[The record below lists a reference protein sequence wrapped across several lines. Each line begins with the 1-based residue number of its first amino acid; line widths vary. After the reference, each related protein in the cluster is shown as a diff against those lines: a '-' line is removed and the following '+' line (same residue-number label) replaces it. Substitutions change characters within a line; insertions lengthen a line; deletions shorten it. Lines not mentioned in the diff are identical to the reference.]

1 MKGLILTIGLLMS
14 IGGYAQTT
22 GFPTTADKWV
32 APIQSNQI
40 NREVEVLRRGQRPEI
55 LPNQRHL
62 DENNRNQNIIILMVN
77 ENQIRNINR
86 WRLWHKLKE
95 RRRFRIVKR
104 WQKRHERNNTK
115 PEFLRRGH
123 R

>member
-1 MKGLILTIGLLMS
+1 MKKLLVIMFLLVS
-14 IGGYAQTT
+14 VGIWGQT
-22 GFPTTADKWV
+22 PQ
-32 APIQSNQI
+32 PIMDGMRLQQIRDLDNQ
-40 NREVEVLRRGQRPEI
+40 
-55 LPNQRHL
+55 
-62 DENNRNQNIIILMVN
+62 RNQNIIILMVN

-104 WQKRHERNNTK
+104 WQKEHEKNNTK

>member
-14 IGGYAQTT
+14 IGGYAQTP

-40 NREVEVLRRGQRPEI
+40 NREVEVLRRGERPEI

-62 DENNRNQNIIILMVN
+62 DEINRNQNIIILMVN
-77 ENQIRNINR
+77 ENQIRNFNR
-86 WRLWHKLKE
+86 WRLWHRLKE
-95 RRRFRIVKR
+95 RKRMRIVRR
-104 WQKRHERNNTK
+104 WQKEHGRNNTK
-115 PEFLRRGH
+115 PEFLRRG
-123 R
+123 RR

>member
-22 GFPTTADKWV
+22 GFQTAV
-32 APIQSNQI
+32 PPIQSNQI
-40 NREVEVLRRGQRPEI
+40 NREVEIFRRGQRPEI

-62 DENNRNQNIIILMVN
+62 DEINRNQNIIILMVN

-104 WQKRHERNNTK
+104 WQKEHGKNNTK
-115 PEFLRRGH
+115 PEFSKRGH

>member
-22 GFPTTADKWV
+22 GFPTTSDKWSP
-32 APIQSNQI
+32 AIQSNQI
-40 NREVEVLRRGQRPEI
+40 NREVEVLRRRERPEI
-55 LPNQRHL
+55 LPNQRHF
-62 DENNRNQNIIILMVN
+62 DEINRNPNIIILMVN
-77 ENQIRNINR
+77 ERNIRHFNR
-86 WRLWHKLKE
+86 WRIWHKLKE
-95 RRRFRIVKR
+95 RRKFRIVKR
-104 WQKRHERNNTK
+104 WQKEHERNNTK